1 MRKYEGLF
9 IFPPEE
15 AQEASKGEESRLE
28 ETITRFGGRVV
39 ERHDWGRRPLG
50 FPIRRFR
57 EGRFLLWNFEME
69 GPQLGEFRKALELN
83 EKLLKSM
90 IVKPHEPKPVKET
103 KKRQRAPREQARES
117 WPRRAGEERTH
128 ASQS

>member
-1 MRKYEGLF
+1 MNPTRKYEGLF

-50 FPIRRFR
+50 FPIRC
-57 EGRFLLWNFEME
+57 LLYTS
-69 GPQLGEFRKALELN
+69 P
-83 EKLLKSM
+83 S
-90 IVKPHEPKPVKET
+90 
-103 KKRQRAPREQARES
+103 PRD
-117 WPRRAGEERTH
+117 
-128 ASQS
+128 